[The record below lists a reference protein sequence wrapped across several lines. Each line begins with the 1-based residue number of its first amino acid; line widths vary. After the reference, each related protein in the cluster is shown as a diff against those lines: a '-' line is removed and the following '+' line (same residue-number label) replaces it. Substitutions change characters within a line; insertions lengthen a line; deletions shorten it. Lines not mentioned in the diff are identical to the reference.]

1 MLHQI
6 TPHATC
12 YTPGLNEART
22 RFRFLARR
30 FGCAGGGLGTAPLD
44 FSACVARLATLL
56 EQALAAEG

>member
-1 MLHQI
+1 MR
-6 TPHATC
+6 HATP
-12 YTPGLNEART
+12 PGLNEART